1 MVRNVMKHTLH
12 KWGVHILS
20 IHKGIGPPLL
30 SSQLKNENFHEKIIC
45 QKILKCKIN
54 INFFSSFLGI
64 LTFGEGGGG
73 RPGWVDK
80 LPLCSDQIARLIYV
94 AITCCDLIKSNQNFV
109 KASAQRLAGSKE
121 QRRRK
126 MARNKCYI
134 NNSTNQYYI
143 QKFCGSIGFRIN

>member
-94 AITCCDLIKSNQNFV
+94 AITCCDYMLRSHHIKSKFCEGIR
-109 KASAQRLAGSKE
+109 SAAGWVERAEEKENGSK
-121 QRRRK
+121 Q
-126 MARNKCYI
+126 MLH
-134 NNSTNQYYI
+134 Q
-143 QKFCGSIGFRIN
+143 